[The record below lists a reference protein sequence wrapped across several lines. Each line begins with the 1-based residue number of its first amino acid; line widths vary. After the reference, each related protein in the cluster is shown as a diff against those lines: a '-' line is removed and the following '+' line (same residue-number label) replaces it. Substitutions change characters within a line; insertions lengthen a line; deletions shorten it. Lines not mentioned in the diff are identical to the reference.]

1 MPPSRFD
8 WLVRIKAVDQEHAAM
23 RQAADRF
30 VADVRHD
37 PTILRREVRPRDV
50 AHASD
55 HLEGTYLVRL
65 FAEFET
71 GLRSYWRAVRRTRP
85 SAEVLIDR
93 VADLRGI
100 PAEVRD
106 HTHGVRDYRN
116 RLVHEREGGGTPVP
130 IALARS
136 RLCTFFDRLPRQ
148 W

>member
-1 MPPSRFD
+1 
-8 WLVRIKAVDQEHAAM
+8 M

-37 PTILRREVRPRDV
+37 PTILSGEVRPRDV
-50 AHASD
+50 ARASD
-55 HLEGTYLVRL
+55 HLEGTYVVRL

-93 VADLRGI
+93 VSDLRRIRPG
-100 PAEVRD
+100 VSD
-106 HTHGVRDYRN
+106 HVHGVRDYLN
-116 RLVHEREGGGTPVP
+116 QLVHEREGAGTRVP
-130 IALARS
+130 IALARR
-136 RLCTFFDRLPRQ
+136 RLCMYFDRLPRV